1 MSKNKPYEQQMPEHQ
16 ALNEAAMICE
26 ASSRNVED
34 FCVPVPMELMQKLA
48 EYAIEECE
56 AGRCIPHEQVKAALK
71 ERMGWR

>member
-34 FCVPVPMELMQKLA
+34 FIASLPKDMMQDLIDVSIRDCK
-48 EYAIEECE
+48 
-56 AGRCIPHEQVKAALK
+56 AGKGIPHDFIASYINEQ
-71 ERMGWR
+71 MGWR